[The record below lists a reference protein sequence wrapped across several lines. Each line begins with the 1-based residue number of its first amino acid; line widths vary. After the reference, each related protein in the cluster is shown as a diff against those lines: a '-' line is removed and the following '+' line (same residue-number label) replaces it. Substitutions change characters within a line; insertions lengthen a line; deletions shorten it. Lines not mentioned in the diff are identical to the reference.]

1 MEKQSLRCWY
11 DDYTAVEVFC
21 AKYRFGYGE
30 VVEDSADYS
39 AFFQDVDGDEIQC
52 CFSKNTGDL
61 STEPLVKDEDIV
73 LIIPLNERDLT
84 TDVCEKL
91 LNYCLENNI
100 ITK

>member
-1 MEKQSLRCWY
+1 
-11 DDYTAVEVFC
+11 V
-21 AKYRFGYGE
+21 
-30 VVEDSADYS
+30 
-39 AFFQDVDGDEIQC
+39 FFQDVDGDEIQC

-61 STEPLVKDEDIV
+61 STEPRVKDEDIV

-91 LNYCLENNI
+91 MKYCLENNI